1 MNEITGRIREVFE
14 HSGINQSEL
23 ARCLKVTPSYI
34 WKLLNKDDVTPSERF
49 IDDICE
55 KFQIRK
61 EWLEHGD
68 GNPERPLD
76 RQDEIPSLQQICS
89 KVKRIPSRNVLSSL
103 WLTWTNLNGSC
114 WRKLRKKL
122 QKKRTKDFLSPLTF

>member
-14 HSGINQSEL
+14 HSGKNQSEL

-61 EWLEHGD
+61 EWLE
-68 GNPERPLD
+68 
-76 RQDEIPSLQQICS
+76 
-89 KVKRIPSRNVLSSL
+89 RIPSRNVLSSL
-103 WLTWTNLNGSC
+103 WLTWMNLSGSY
-114 WRKLRKKL
+114 WRKLQKRL
-122 QKKRTKDFLSPLTF
+122 QKKRTKDFLSPSTF

>member
-14 HSGINQSEL
+14 HSGKNQSEL

-49 IDDICE
+49 IYDICE

-61 EWLEHGD
+61 ICLEHGARHT
-68 GNPERPLD
+68 ECPLD
-76 RQDEIPSLQQICS
+76 SQDDLAKITAEPFKGEKHSFKELLILTLAYLVQSDLDMLDNIPLKI
-89 KVKRIPSRNVLSSL
+89 
-103 WLTWTNLNGSC
+103 
-114 WRKLRKKL
+114 
-122 QKKRTKDFLSPLTF
+122 

>member
-14 HSGINQSEL
+14 HSGKNQSEL

-61 EWLEHGD
+61 EW
-68 GNPERPLD
+68 
-76 RQDEIPSLQQICS
+76 PSLQQICS

-103 WLTWTNLNGSC
+103 LLTWTNLSGSC
-114 WRKLRKKL
+114 WRKLRKRL
-122 QKKRTKDFLSPLTF
+122 QKKRTKDFLSPSTF

>member
-14 HSGINQSEL
+14 HSGKNQSEL

-55 KFQIRK
+55 KF
-61 EWLEHGD
+61 
-68 GNPERPLD
+68 
-76 RQDEIPSLQQICS
+76 
-89 KVKRIPSRNVLSSL
+89 
-103 WLTWTNLNGSC
+103 
-114 WRKLRKKL
+114 
-122 QKKRTKDFLSPLTF
+122 